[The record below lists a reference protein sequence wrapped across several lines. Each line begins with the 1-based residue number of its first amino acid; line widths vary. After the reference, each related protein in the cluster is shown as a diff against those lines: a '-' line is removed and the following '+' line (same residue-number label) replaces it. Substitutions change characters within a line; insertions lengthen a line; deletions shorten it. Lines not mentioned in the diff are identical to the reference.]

1 MASEYEDIPLKL
13 PTGGSEMDD
22 PEGKDEEGEMT
33 DDKLGLALKR
43 AIAGSNGAAI
53 CEMVRKITDSY

>member
-1 MASEYEDIPLKL
+1 MASEMDAFDLEAPGESETPKED
-13 PTGGSEMDD
+13 SA
-22 PEGKDEEGEMT
+22 EGEMT

-43 AIAGSNGAAI
+43 AISSGNGAAI